1 MSKMSR
7 AWVEAQMEN
16 EIERG
21 NHPDAV
27 RDLADL
33 VIVHKYMCERG
44 EGHEAHKAEQI
55 HHEERR
61 REEHREHNHAAE
73 MQMHHH
79 DHLDKAT
86 VMAWVD
92 SMVDDDGVR
101 GGHFSWH
108 QAQQYALNK
117 GITDEWR
124 MLEMY
129 AIMNAMYT
137 DYHHVAKMFGVD
149 RSDFYACMAKAFLED
164 ADAVGD
170 KVAEYYR
177 HVVKHT

>member
-7 AWVEAQMEN
+7 AWVEAQIES

-33 VIVHKYMCERG
+33 VIVHKYMCEHG

-55 HHEERR
+55 HQEERR
-61 REEHREHNHAAE
+61 REEHREHHHAAE
-73 MQMHHH
+73 VPMHQHER
-79 DHLDKAT
+79 LDKAT

-92 SMVDDDGVR
+92 DMVDDDGVR

-117 GITDEWR
+117 GITDEAR

-129 AIMNAMYT
+129 AIMNAMYA

-149 RSDFYACMAKAFLED
+149 RNDFYACMAKAFIED
-164 ADAVGD
+164 ADAVED

-177 HVVKHT
+177 HIVKHT